1 MKVLHICNDFAGS
14 RVHANLVK
22 ELDSL
27 GLCQTVYCPI
37 RHADL
42 IGRNAFEGKQLRLIY
57 SYVLRPWH
65 RVLFYLKSCT
75 LFNDLMRQVDVIGMD
90 CIHASTLF
98 SDGTLALM
106 AWKRWRVPYVVA
118 VRATDVDDF
127 GRLAPHVWPIGRQV
141 LRHARGIYFISEA
154 IRRSFWQLP
163 WVRGLRAEIEPRCVL
178 RPNGLDE
185 YWTRHVRRE
194 APAGSGVLY
203 VGDFQVRKN
212 VPRLIEAVARLRRD
226 EAFRNVGLTLVG
238 GGRDHGARVEHM
250 AARHGDFVTY
260 LGPVHDRSELASVM
274 HRHAVFCMPS
284 MSETFG
290 LVYVEALSQGLPIV
304 FSQNDGIDGM
314 FLGCEPPVGLAVS
327 PKGVGD
333 ICEALKRILTHPE
346 QFGNGGVDFSRF
358 DWHRIAR
365 SYLSDYETMVR
376 IASGE

>member
-1 MKVLHICNDFAGS
+1 MNVLYICNDFAGS
-14 RVHANLVK
+14 RVHANLVR

-27 GLCQTVYCPI
+27 GVRLTVYCPM
-37 RHADL
+37 RRPGLQD
-42 IGRNAFEGKQLRLIY
+42 RNAFEGQNVTFHY
-57 SYVLRPWH
+57 SDARRPWH
-65 RVLFYLKSCT
+65 RVMFLLKERA
-75 LFNDLMRQVDVIGMD
+75 LWRDMRQRIDLGTVDV
-90 CIHASTLF
+90 IHASTVF
-98 SDGTLALM
+98 SDGVLAYR
-106 AWKRWRVPYVVA
+106 AWQQTGTPYALA
-118 VRATDVDDF
+118 VRATDVDLF
-127 GRLAPHVWPIGRQV
+127 GLMPHLWPLGSRV
-141 LRHARGIYFISEA
+141 LRHSSRIYFISETM
-154 IRRSFWQLP
+154 RRRFWRLP
-163 WVRGLRAEIEPRCVL
+163 WVRLLRDEIEPRCVL

-203 VGDFQVRKN
+203 VGDFQGRKN

-238 GGRDHGARVEHM
+238 GGRDRGARVERM
-250 AARHGDFVTY
+250 VARHGDFVTY

-304 FSQNDGIDGM
+304 FTQNDGIDGM

-327 PKGVGD
+327 PQRVGE
-333 ICEALKRILTHPE
+333 ICNALKRILSHSE
-346 QFGNGGVDFSRF
+346 QFGNGGVDFSLF

-365 SYLSDYETMVR
+365 AYLADYEAMPR
-376 IASGE
+376 ISSGR